1 MTIQTIEIENQHQW
15 LTERAKDVTSTE
27 VSALFGLSPYL
38 TEFELFHQKR
48 DAVVVKLE
56 PNERMKWGN
65 RLESAIAQGAAEDMG
80 WNIAKLNVYMR
91 DQAARIGSSFDFE
104 IKSSANG
111 PGILEVKNVD
121 WVQYQK
127 NWIDDGAGN
136 IEAPEHIELQVQ
148 HQMEVAGYEWCA
160 IVALVGGNEQKIVLR
175 NRDRDIGKSIREK
188 SGEFWNRVLQNQ
200 APSADYTRDAE
211 YIIKQLRRDS
221 IKGLVA
227 EADAELED
235 MIKQFEFVRKEASDL
250 EKIKEQR
257 RAEILERIGHASKVI
272 TSFGSLSTGQVKG
285 RSGTLIT
292 PEMVGTVIGATE
304 GYRSFRF
311 YPKKEK

>member
-1 MTIQTIEIENQHQW
+1 MTIQTIEIQNQHQW

-48 DAVVVKLE
+48 DAVVVKIE

-127 NWIDDGAGN
+127 NWIDDGNGN

-148 HQMEVAGYEWCA
+148 HQMEISGFEWCA

-188 SGEFWNRVLQNQ
+188 TGEFWNRVLQNQ
-200 APSADYTRDAE
+200 PPSADYTRDAE
-211 YIIKQLRRDS
+211 FIVKQLRRDAVE
-221 IKGLVA
+221 GLVA
-227 EADAELED
+227 EADAELEN
-235 MIKQFEFVRKEASDL
+235 MIRDYEFIHKEHADL
-250 EKIKEQR
+250 EKLKIQR
-257 RAEILERIGHASKVI
+257 RAEILERIGHASKVL

-292 PEMVGTVIGATE
+292 PEMVGTVIGETE
-304 GYRSFRF
+304 GYRNFRF

>member
-48 DAVVVKLE
+48 DAVVVKIE

-91 DQAARIGSSFDFE
+91 DQAARIGSSFDFK

-127 NWIDDGAGN
+127 NWIDDGNGN

-148 HQMEVAGYEWCA
+148 HQMEISGFEWCA

-188 SGEFWNRVLQNQ
+188 TGEFWNRVLQNQ
-200 APSADYTRDAE
+200 PPSADYTRDAE
-211 YIIKQLRRDS
+211 FIIKQLRRDS
-221 IKGLVA
+221 VEGLVA

-235 MIKQFEFVRKEASDL
+235 MIKQYEFVRKEAADL

-257 RAEILERIGHASKVI
+257 RAEILDRIGPASKVL

-292 PEMVGTVIGATE
+292 PQMVGTVIGATE

>member
-48 DAVVVKLE
+48 DAVVVKIE

-65 RLESAIAQGAAEDMG
+65 RLESAIAHGAAEDMG
-80 WNIAKLNVYMR
+80 WDIAKLNVYMR

-121 WVQYQK
+121 WVQSQK

-221 IKGLVA
+221 IEGLVA

>member
-221 IKGLVA
+221 IEGLVA

-311 YPKKEK
+311 YSKKEK

>member
-48 DAVVVKLE
+48 DAVVVKIE

-91 DQAARIGSSFDFE
+91 DQAARIGSSFDFK

-127 NWIDDGAGN
+127 NWIDDGNGN

-148 HQMEVAGYEWCA
+148 HQMEISGFEWCA

-188 SGEFWNRVLQNQ
+188 TGEFWNRVLQNQ
-200 APSADYTRDAE
+200 PPSADYTRDAE
-211 YIIKQLRRDS
+211 FIIKQLRRDS
-221 IKGLVA
+221 VEGLVA

-235 MIKQFEFVRKEASDL
+235 MIKQYEFVRKEAADL

-257 RAEILERIGHASKVI
+257 RAEILDRIGPASKVL
-272 TSFGSLSTGQVKG
+272 TSFGTLSTGQVKG

-292 PEMVGTVIGATE
+292 PQMVGTVIGATE

>member
-1 MTIQTIEIENQHQW
+1 MTIQTIEIQNQHQW

-48 DAVVVKLE
+48 DAVVVKIE

-127 NWIDDGAGN
+127 NWIDDGNGN

-148 HQMEVAGYEWCA
+148 HQMEISGFEWCA

-188 SGEFWNRVLQNQ
+188 TGEFWNRVLQNQ

-211 YIIKQLRRDS
+211 FIIKQLRRDS
-221 IKGLVA
+221 VEGLVA
-227 EADAELED
+227 EADAELEN
-235 MIKQFEFVRKEASDL
+235 MIRDFEFIRKEVSDL

-257 RAEILERIGHASKVI
+257 RAEILDRIGQASKVL

-292 PEMVGTVIGATE
+292 PEMVGTVIGATD

>member
-48 DAVVVKLE
+48 DAVVVKIE

-127 NWIDDGAGN
+127 NWIDDGNGN

-148 HQMEVAGYEWCA
+148 HQMEISGFEWCA

-188 SGEFWNRVLQNQ
+188 TGEFWNRVLQNQ
-200 APSADYTRDAE
+200 PPSADYTRDAE
-211 YIIKQLRRDS
+211 FIIKQLRRDAVD
-221 IKGLVA
+221 GLVA

-235 MIKQFEFVRKEASDL
+235 MIKQYEFVRKEAADL

-257 RAEILERIGHASKVI
+257 RAEILDRIGPASKVL

-292 PEMVGTVIGATE
+292 PQMVGTVIGATE

>member
-200 APSADYTRDAE
+200 APIADYTRDAE

-221 IKGLVA
+221 IEGLVA

>member
-48 DAVVVKLE
+48 DAVVVKIE

-127 NWIDDGAGN
+127 NWIDDGNGN

-148 HQMEVAGYEWCA
+148 HQMEISGFEWCA

-188 SGEFWNRVLQNQ
+188 TGEFWNRVLQNQ
-200 APSADYTRDAE
+200 PPSADYTRDAE
-211 YIIKQLRRDS
+211 FIVKQLHRNA
-221 IKGLVA
+221 IEGLVA
-227 EADAELED
+227 EADAELEN
-235 MIKQFEFVRKEASDL
+235 MIRDYEFIHKEHADL
-250 EKIKEQR
+250 EKLKIQR
-257 RAEILERIGHASKVI
+257 RAEILERIGHASKVL

-304 GYRSFRF
+304 GYRNFRF

>member
-1 MTIQTIEIENQHQW
+1 MTIQTIEIQNQHQW

-48 DAVVVKLE
+48 DAVVVKIE

-127 NWIDDGAGN
+127 NWIDDGNGN

-148 HQMEVAGYEWCA
+148 HQMEISGFEWCA

-188 SGEFWNRVLQNQ
+188 TGEFWNRVLQNQ
-200 APSADYTRDAE
+200 PPSADYTRDAE
-211 YIIKQLRRDS
+211 FIVKQLRRNA
-221 IKGLVA
+221 IEGLVA
-227 EADAELED
+227 EADAELEN
-235 MIKQFEFVRKEASDL
+235 MIRDYEFIHKEHADL
-250 EKIKEQR
+250 EKLKIQR
-257 RAEILERIGHASKVI
+257 RAEILERIGHASKVL

-304 GYRSFRF
+304 GYRNFRF

>member
-1 MTIQTIEIENQHQW
+1 MTIQTIEIQNQHQW

-48 DAVVVKLE
+48 DAVVVKIE

-127 NWIDDGAGN
+127 NWIDDGNGN

-148 HQMEVAGYEWCA
+148 HQMEISGFEWCA

-188 SGEFWNRVLQNQ
+188 TGEFWNRVLQNQ
-200 APSADYTRDAE
+200 PPSADYTRDAE
-211 YIIKQLRRDS
+211 FIVKQLHRNA
-221 IKGLVA
+221 IEGLVA
-227 EADAELED
+227 EADAELEN
-235 MIKQFEFVRKEASDL
+235 MIRDYEFIHKEHADL
-250 EKIKEQR
+250 EKLKIQR
-257 RAEILERIGHASKVI
+257 RAEILERIGHASKVL

>member
-221 IKGLVA
+221 IEGLVA

-257 RAEILERIGHASKVI
+257 RAEILDRIGHASKVI
-272 TSFGSLSTGQVKG
+272 TRFGSLSTGQVKG

>member
-1 MTIQTIEIENQHQW
+1 MTIQTIEIQNQHQW

-48 DAVVVKLE
+48 DAVVVKFE

-188 SGEFWNRVLQNQ
+188 TGEFWNRVLQNQ

-221 IKGLVA
+221 IEGLVA

>member
-48 DAVVVKLE
+48 DAVVVKIE

-127 NWIDDGAGN
+127 NWIDDGNGN

-148 HQMEVAGYEWCA
+148 HQMEISGFEWCA

-188 SGEFWNRVLQNQ
+188 TGEFWNRVLQNQ
-200 APSADYTRDAE
+200 PPSADYTRDAE
-211 YIIKQLRRDS
+211 FIIKQLRRDAVE
-221 IKGLVA
+221 GLVA

-250 EKIKEQR
+250 EKIKDQR
-257 RAEILERIGHASKVI
+257 RAEILERIGQASKVI

-292 PEMVGTVIGATE
+292 PQMVGTVIGATE

>member
-1 MTIQTIEIENQHQW
+1 
-15 LTERAKDVTSTE
+15 
-27 VSALFGLSPYL
+27 
-38 TEFELFHQKR
+38 
-48 DAVVVKLE
+48 
-56 PNERMKWGN
+56 
-65 RLESAIAQGAAEDMG
+65 MG
-80 WNIAKLNVYMR
+80 WDIAKLNVYMR

-111 PGILEVKNVD
+111 RGILEIKNVD

-127 NWIDDGAGN
+127 NWIDDGNGN

-200 APSADYTRDAE
+200 PPSADYTRDAE
-211 YIIKQLRRDS
+211 FIIKQLRRDS
-221 IKGLVA
+221 VEGLVA

-257 RAEILERIGHASKVI
+257 RAEILDRIGPASKVL

-285 RSGTLIT
+285 RSGTIIT
-292 PEMVGTVIGATE
+292 PQMVGTVIGATE

>member
-1 MTIQTIEIENQHQW
+1 
-15 LTERAKDVTSTE
+15 
-27 VSALFGLSPYL
+27 
-38 TEFELFHQKR
+38 
-48 DAVVVKLE
+48 
-56 PNERMKWGN
+56 
-65 RLESAIAQGAAEDMG
+65 
-80 WNIAKLNVYMR
+80 
-91 DQAARIGSSFDFE
+91 
-104 IKSSANG
+104 
-111 PGILEVKNVD
+111 
-121 WVQYQK
+121 
-127 NWIDDGAGN
+127 
-136 IEAPEHIELQVQ
+136 
-148 HQMEVAGYEWCA
+148 MEVAGYEWCA

-221 IKGLVA
+221 IEGLVA

-257 RAEILERIGHASKVI
+257 RAEILDRIGHASKVI
-272 TSFGSLSTGQVKG
+272 TRFGSLSTGQVKG

>member
-200 APSADYTRDAE
+200 PPSADYTRDAE

-221 IKGLVA
+221 IEGLVA

-257 RAEILERIGHASKVI
+257 RAEILDRIGHASKVI
-272 TSFGSLSTGQVKG
+272 TRFGSLSTGQVKG

>member
-1 MTIQTIEIENQHQW
+1 MTIQTIEIENQNQW

-104 IKSSANG
+104 IKSSVNG

-200 APSADYTRDAE
+200 PPSADYTRDAE

-221 IKGLVA
+221 IEGLVA

-257 RAEILERIGHASKVI
+257 RAEILDRIGHASKVI
-272 TSFGSLSTGQVKG
+272 TRFGSLSTGQVKG

>member
-1 MTIQTIEIENQHQW
+1 MTIQTIEIQNQHQW

-48 DAVVVKLE
+48 DAVVVKIE

-148 HQMEVAGYEWCA
+148 HQMEISGFEWCA

-188 SGEFWNRVLQNQ
+188 TGEFWNRVLQNQ
-200 APSADYTRDAE
+200 PPSADYTRDAE
-211 YIIKQLRRDS
+211 FIIKQLRRDAMEN
-221 IKGLVA
+221 LVA

-235 MIKQFEFVRKEASDL
+235 MIKQYEFVRKEAADL
-250 EKIKEQR
+250 ELIKSQR
-257 RAEILERIGHASKVI
+257 RAEILERIGKASKVI

-285 RSGTLIT
+285 RSGTFIT
-292 PEMVGTVIGATE
+292 PEMVGTVIGETE
-304 GYRSFRF
+304 GYRNFRF

>member
-1 MTIQTIEIENQHQW
+1 MTIQTIEIQNQHQW

-48 DAVVVKLE
+48 DAVVVKIE

-127 NWIDDGAGN
+127 NWIDDGNGN

-148 HQMEVAGYEWCA
+148 HQMEISGFEWCA

-188 SGEFWNRVLQNQ
+188 TGEFWNRVLHNQ
-200 APSADYTRDAE
+200 PPSADYTRDAE
-211 YIIKQLRRDS
+211 FIIKQLRRDS
-221 IKGLVA
+221 IEGLVA

-235 MIKQFEFVRKEASDL
+235 MIKQFEFVRKEANDL

-257 RAEILERIGHASKVI
+257 RAEILERIGQASKVI

>member
-1 MTIQTIEIENQHQW
+1 MTIQTIEIQNQHQW

-48 DAVVVKLE
+48 DAVVVKIE

-127 NWIDDGAGN
+127 NWIDDGNGN

-148 HQMEVAGYEWCA
+148 HQMEISGFEWCA

-188 SGEFWNRVLQNQ
+188 TGEFWNRVLQNQ
-200 APSADYTRDAE
+200 PPSADYTRDAE
-211 YIIKQLRRDS
+211 FIIKQLRRDS
-221 IKGLVA
+221 VEGLVA

-235 MIKQFEFVRKEASDL
+235 MIKQYEFVRKEASDL

-257 RAEILERIGHASKVI
+257 RAEILDRIGPASKVL

>member
-1 MTIQTIEIENQHQW
+1 M
-15 LTERAKDVTSTE
+15 
-27 VSALFGLSPYL
+27 
-38 TEFELFHQKR
+38 
-48 DAVVVKLE
+48 VKIE

-127 NWIDDGAGN
+127 NWIDDGNGN

-148 HQMEVAGYEWCA
+148 HQMEISGFEWCA

-188 SGEFWNRVLQNQ
+188 TGEFWNRVLQNQ
-200 APSADYTRDAE
+200 PPSADYTRDAE
-211 YIIKQLRRDS
+211 FIIKQLRRDS
-221 IKGLVA
+221 VEGLVA
-227 EADAELED
+227 EADEQLEN
-235 MIKQFEFVRKEASDL
+235 MIRDFEFIRKEVSDL

-257 RAEILERIGHASKVI
+257 RAEILDRIGQASKVL

-292 PEMVGTVIGATE
+292 PEMVGTVIGATD

>member
-1 MTIQTIEIENQHQW
+1 MTIQTIEIQNQHQW

-48 DAVVVKLE
+48 DAVVVKIE

-127 NWIDDGAGN
+127 NWIDDGNGN

-148 HQMEVAGYEWCA
+148 HQMEISGFEWCA

-188 SGEFWNRVLQNQ
+188 TGEFWNRVLQNQ
-200 APSADYTRDAE
+200 PPSADYTRDAE
-211 YIIKQLRRDS
+211 FIIKQLRRDS
-221 IKGLVA
+221 VEGLVA

-235 MIKQFEFVRKEASDL
+235 MIKQYEFVRKEAADL

-257 RAEILERIGHASKVI
+257 RAEILDRIGPASKVL

-292 PEMVGTVIGATE
+292 PQMVGTVIGATE

>member
-1 MTIQTIEIENQHQW
+1 MTIQRIEIESEKQW
-15 LTERAKDVTSTE
+15 LAERAKDVTSTE

-48 DAVVVKLE
+48 DGVTVKFE

-65 RLESAIAQGAAEDMG
+65 RLESAIAHGAAEDMG
-80 WNIAKLNVYMR
+80 WNIAKFNVYMR
-91 DQAARIGSSFDFE
+91 DKAARIGSSFDFE

-127 NWIDDGAGN
+127 SWIDDGNGN

-148 HQMEVAGYEWCA
+148 HQMEIADYDWCA

-175 NRDRDIGKSIREK
+175 NRDRDIGKSIRERT
-188 SGEFWNRVLQNQ
+188 GEFWNRVQSNT

-211 YIIKQLRRDS
+211 FIIKQLHRNS
-221 IKGLVA
+221 IDGLVA
-227 EADAELED
+227 EANAELED
-235 MIKQFEFVRKEASDL
+235 MIKQYEFVRKEASDL
-250 EKIKEQR
+250 EKIKEQK
-257 RAEILERIGHASKVI
+257 RAEILDRIGLTSKVL

-311 YPKKEK
+311 YPKKGI

>member
-1 MTIQTIEIENQHQW
+1 MTIQTIEIQNQHQW

-48 DAVVVKLE
+48 DAVVVKIE

-127 NWIDDGAGN
+127 NWIDDGNGN

-148 HQMEVAGYEWCA
+148 HQMEISGFEWCA

-188 SGEFWNRVLQNQ
+188 TGEFWNRVLQNQ
-200 APSADYTRDAE
+200 PPSADYTRDAE
-211 YIIKQLRRDS
+211 FIIKQLRRDS
-221 IKGLVA
+221 VEGLVA
-227 EADAELED
+227 EADEQLEN
-235 MIKQFEFVRKEASDL
+235 MIRDYEFIHKEHADL
-250 EKIKEQR
+250 EKLKIQR
-257 RAEILERIGHASKVI
+257 RAEILERIGHASKVL

-292 PEMVGTVIGATE
+292 PEMVGTVIGETE
-304 GYRSFRF
+304 GYRNFRF

>member
-1 MTIQTIEIENQHQW
+1 MTIQRIEIESEKQW
-15 LTERAKDVTSTE
+15 LAERAKDVTSTE

-48 DAVVVKLE
+48 DGVTVKFE

-127 NWIDDGAGN
+127 NWIDDGNGN

-148 HQMEVAGYEWCA
+148 HQMEISGFEWCA

-188 SGEFWNRVLQNQ
+188 TGEFWNRVLQNQ
-200 APSADYTRDAE
+200 PPSADYTRDAE
-211 YIIKQLRRDS
+211 FIIKQLRRDS
-221 IKGLVA
+221 VEGLVA
-227 EADAELED
+227 EADEQLEN
-235 MIKQFEFVRKEASDL
+235 MIRDYEFIRKEHSDL
-250 EKIKEQR
+250 EKIKDQR
-257 RAEILERIGHASKVI
+257 RAEILERIGQASKVI

-292 PEMVGTVIGATE
+292 PQMVGTVIGATE

>member
-1 MTIQTIEIENQHQW
+1 MTIQTIEIQNQHQW

-48 DAVVVKLE
+48 DAVVVKIE

-127 NWIDDGAGN
+127 NWIDDGNGN

-148 HQMEVAGYEWCA
+148 HQMEISGFEWCA

-188 SGEFWNRVLQNQ
+188 TGEFWNRVLQNQ
-200 APSADYTRDAE
+200 PPSADYTRDAE
-211 YIIKQLRRDS
+211 FIVKQLHRNA
-221 IKGLVA
+221 IEGLVA
-227 EADAELED
+227 EADAELEN
-235 MIKQFEFVRKEASDL
+235 MIRDYEFIHKEHADL
-250 EKIKEQR
+250 EKLKIQR
-257 RAEILERIGHASKVI
+257 RAEILERIGHASKVL

-304 GYRSFRF
+304 GYRNFRF

>member
-1 MTIQTIEIENQHQW
+1 MTIQTIEIQNQHQW

-48 DAVVVKLE
+48 DAVVVKIE

-127 NWIDDGAGN
+127 NWIDDGNGN

-188 SGEFWNRVLQNQ
+188 TGEFWNRVLQNQ
-200 APSADYTRDAE
+200 PPSADYTRDAE
-211 YIIKQLRRDS
+211 FIVKQLHRNA
-221 IKGLVA
+221 IEGLVA
-227 EADAELED
+227 EADAELEN
-235 MIKQFEFVRKEASDL
+235 MIRDYEFIHKEHADL
-250 EKIKEQR
+250 EKLKIQR
-257 RAEILERIGHASKVI
+257 RAEILERIGHASKVL

-292 PEMVGTVIGATE
+292 PEMVGTVIGATD
-304 GYRSFRF
+304 GYRNFRF

>member
-188 SGEFWNRVLQNQ
+188 SGEFWNRVLQNRP
-200 APSADYTRDAE
+200 PSADYTRDAE

-221 IKGLVA
+221 IEGLVA

-235 MIKQFEFVRKEASDL
+235 MIKQYEFVRKEASDL

-257 RAEILERIGHASKVI
+257 RAEILDRIGHASKVI
-272 TSFGSLSTGQVKG
+272 TRFGSLSTGQVKG

>member
-1 MTIQTIEIENQHQW
+1 MTIQRIEIESEKQW
-15 LTERAKDVTSTE
+15 LAERAKDVTSTE

-48 DAVVVKLE
+48 DGVTVKFE

-65 RLESAIAQGAAEDMG
+65 RLESAIAHGAAEDMG
-80 WNIAKLNVYMR
+80 WNIAKFNVYMR

-127 NWIDDGAGN
+127 SWIDDGNGN

-148 HQMEVAGYEWCA
+148 HQMEIADYDWCA

-175 NRDRDIGKSIREK
+175 NRDRDIGKSIRERT
-188 SGEFWNRVLQNQ
+188 SEFWNRVQSNT

-211 YIIKQLRRDS
+211 FIIKQLHRNS
-221 IKGLVA
+221 IDGLVA
-227 EADAELED
+227 EANAELED
-235 MIKQFEFVRKEASDL
+235 MIKQYEFVRKEASDL
-250 EKIKEQR
+250 EKIKEQK
-257 RAEILERIGHASKVI
+257 RAEILDRIGLTSKVL

-311 YPKKEK
+311 YPKKGI

>member
-48 DAVVVKLE
+48 DAVVVKIE

-127 NWIDDGAGN
+127 NWIDDGNGN

-148 HQMEVAGYEWCA
+148 HQMEISGFEWCA

-188 SGEFWNRVLQNQ
+188 TGEFWNRVLQNQ
-200 APSADYTRDAE
+200 PPSADYTRDAE
-211 YIIKQLRRDS
+211 FIVKQLHRNA
-221 IKGLVA
+221 IEGLVA
-227 EADAELED
+227 EADAELEN
-235 MIKQFEFVRKEASDL
+235 MIRDYEFIHKEHADL
-250 EKIKEQR
+250 EKLKIQR
-257 RAEILERIGHASKVI
+257 RAEILERIGHASKVL

>member
-221 IKGLVA
+221 IEGLVA